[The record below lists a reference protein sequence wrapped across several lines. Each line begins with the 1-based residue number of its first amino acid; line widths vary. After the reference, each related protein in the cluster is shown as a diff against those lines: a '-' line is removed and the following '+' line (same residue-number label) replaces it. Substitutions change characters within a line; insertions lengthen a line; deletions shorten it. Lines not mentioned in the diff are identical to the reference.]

1 MMEEIYA
8 LHSLNFYHS
17 HNFITQWTTH
27 VQAIN
32 TCSLLK
38 SPSKKS
44 GSIKSECVDMPKV
57 RNVDMKVE
65 FLNAFMGH

>member
-1 MMEEIYA
+1 MDYA
-8 LHSLNFYHS
+8 RTS
-17 HNFITQWTTH
+17 HKYMLTFE
-27 VQAIN
+27 V
-32 TCSLLK
+32 SVE
-38 SPSKKS
+38 KS